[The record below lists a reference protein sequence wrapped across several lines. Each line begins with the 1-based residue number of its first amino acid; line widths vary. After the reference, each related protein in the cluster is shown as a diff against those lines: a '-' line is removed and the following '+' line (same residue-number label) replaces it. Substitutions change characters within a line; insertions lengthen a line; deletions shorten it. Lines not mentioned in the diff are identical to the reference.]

1 MEILAPSNLP
11 FRLRLLAQLLTRRF
25 QERMAP
31 FDLTPLHWGILCCLW
46 REDGLAT
53 QAVAQQ
59 LQQLGGTVTVGLD
72 SMERRSLIRRR
83 PDGKDKRV
91 SRVWLTPR
99 GRRLES
105 RVVPPVRALV
115 ESMFSC
121 FSPAEQ
127 DQFSKFVDR
136 LHAHVEAEQSQAVR
150 KERSA

>member
-11 FRLRLLAQLLTRRF
+11 FRIRLLAQLLTRRF
-25 QERMAP
+25 QERIVP

-53 QAVAQQ
+53 QAIAQR

-83 PDGKDKRV
+83 PDKNDKRV

-99 GRRLES
+99 GRSLES
-105 RVVPPVRALV
+105 KVLPRVQALV

-121 FSPAEQ
+121 FSPSER
-127 DQFSKFVDR
+127 DQFSTYVDR
-136 LHAHVEAEQSQAVR
+136 LYAHVDAKIE
-150 KERSA
+150 